1 MGDRSAAAP
10 LRGIVADN
18 RSDAVRLM
26 SGWLFSPNNPVPH
39 VYWTLLS
46 LGTRVALLERRKG
59 WRAFRTQARRH

>member
-1 MGDRSAAAP
+1 
-10 LRGIVADN
+10 
-18 RSDAVRLM
+18 M